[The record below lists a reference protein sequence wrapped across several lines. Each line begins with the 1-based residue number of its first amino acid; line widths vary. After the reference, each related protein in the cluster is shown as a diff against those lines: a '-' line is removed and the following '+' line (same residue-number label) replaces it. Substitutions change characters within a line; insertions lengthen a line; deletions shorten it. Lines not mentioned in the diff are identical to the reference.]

1 MGVQGAHQSPGT
13 ACKQLLIPARRSRL
27 AVFTEVSSPYNNNNN
42 NNNTSFISNS
52 TELD

>member
-1 MGVQGAHQSPGT
+1 M
-13 ACKQLLIPARRSRL
+13 LIPKYA
-27 AVFTEVSSPYNNNNN
+27 VSSRDECVLLGVMTVKESSTQLYYNN